1 MVVASA
7 QALRQ
12 ETGNSRCGERRKPC
26 VSSRHGGPSPESRFA
41 NAHYRDA
48 GEHYAIGDNRTKCVR
63 VNPMRPAGGL
73 DRTPSWAPG
82 QKDIIIRVSSDRC
95 SGIFKLL
102 TG

>member
-48 GEHYAIGDNRTKCVR
+48 GEDYAIGDNRTKCVR
-63 VNPMRPAGGL
+63 VNPMRPAGGVE
-73 DRTPSWAPG
+73 RTPSGARG
-82 QKDIIIRVSSDRC
+82 QRGFIIRVSRVWC
-95 SGIFKLL
+95 SGILKI
-102 TG
+102 